1 MFTFVKKLFDFN
13 QKEISRLQKKVD
25 TINALEDEVRKLQDA
40 DFVSETNKLK
50 EMIQSGKKTQSEILP
65 WTYALV
71 REAARRVLGERH
83 YDVQLLAGIALHEG
97 KIVEQKTGE
106 GKTLSATTAL
116 YLNALTGK
124 GAHLVTVNDY
134 LARRDAGWMGKVFH
148 FLGLKTAAMIAE
160 QSFIYDNEFE
170 DKEVHD
176 WRLVHLK
183 SVSRNEA
190 YLADIVYGINSE
202 FGFDYLRDNMAS
214 SPHDL
219 VQRGFHFAVIDEA
232 DSVLIDEARTP
243 HIISAPY
250 EEDTSKYYKYA
261 GIVKQLDPQKD
272 YKIDEKSRT
281 ANLTEEGVKH
291 IETILGMEN
300 IYEKDFDTLFHIEA
314 SLKAEALFKNNTL
327 VLELN
332 FFCKSATVT
341 FQPLAKAVATI

>member
-1 MFTFVKKLFDFN
+1 MFDFLTKFFDSN
-13 QKEISRLQKKVD
+13 EKTVKSFQPLAGEIEGLKSSYRDLSDSDLKAKTAEFKLRLEKGEGPD
-25 TINALEDEVRKLQDA
+25 DLLPDA
-40 DFVSETNKLK
+40 F
-50 EMIQSGKKTQSEILP
+50 
-65 WTYALV
+65 AAV
-71 REAARRVLGERH
+71 REAARRATGLEH
-83 YDVQLLAGIALHEG
+83 FDVQLMAGIAFHRG
-97 KIVEQKTGE
+97 MVAEQKTGE

-116 YLNALTGK
+116 YLNGLAGD

-261 GIVKQLDPQKD
+261 GIVKQLVPQKD

-314 SLKAEALFKNNTL
+314 SLKAEALFKNNKEYI
-327 VLELN
+327 V
-332 FFCKSATVT
+332 KDGQIV
-341 FQPLAKAVATI
+341 